1 MAEQRIVV
9 PKDQVSRGAF
19 TSIRL
24 ITIPKNTRQLTTVGF
39 NLARGS
45 CHSDQNQGAIV
56 HNTFRAKL
64 CGCLACVAG
73 RLARH
78 ITSGEFSA
86 VVDRHFS
93 ELGLTS
99 AETDIAWFGLKGMSL
114 AEIATLRQTRIGT
127 AKAQCTAIYKKAGVN
142 GKSQLFSQLVEDV
155 LL

>member
-1 MAEQRIVV
+1 
-9 PKDQVSRGAF
+9 
-19 TSIRL
+19 
-24 ITIPKNTRQLTTVGF
+24 
-39 NLARGS
+39 LAR
-45 CHSDQNQGAIV
+45 
-56 HNTFRAKL
+56 R
-64 CGCLACVAG
+64 
-73 RLARH
+73 

-127 AKAQCTAIYKKAGVN
+127 VKAQCTAIYKKAGVN